1 MGAVGIATASAVAGW
16 VNAALLLAILVRR
29 GHWGTDIPL
38 LTRIPRLVL
47 AATAMAAFLYVAVR
61 WLAPYLAAE
70 APIYTQAATLAILV
84 GAAAVIYFVV
94 AFGIGGADLGMVRRS
109 LKRGRAK
116 QAAPSETVPPE

>member
-1 MGAVGIATASAVAGW
+1 
-16 VNAALLLAILVRR
+16 
-29 GHWGTDIPL
+29 
-38 LTRIPRLVL
+38 
-47 AATAMAAFLYVAVR
+47 MAAFLYVAVR

-109 LKRGRAK
+109 LKRGRAR
-116 QAAPSETVPPE
+116 QAAPSEIAPPE